1 MHGLYHRS
9 VQQAISFK
17 FLTLSLPLDPYTHM
31 IEQSLHNLKIDTLNE
46 MQEAAIKATEK
57 SDIILLSPTG
67 SGKTLGF
74 LLPLLTL
81 LDANIST
88 VQAMILVPSRE
99 LALQIEQV
107 FRAMGSGFK
116 VNCCYGGH
124 PLKIELNNLSQ
135 PPAVLIGTPGRMAH
149 HLRRR
154 SFDTVTVSTLVLD
167 EFDKAL
173 EFGFQEDMAYIIKQ
187 LPFIKKR
194 MLTSAT
200 QMDDIPAFTGI
211 SQPITLDYLT
221 HAASIPNLTQ
231 KVVIAESAEKLDAL
245 FALICKINDKPT
257 LVFCNHRE
265 AVERISDLLRDKGLP
280 HAVFHGG
287 MEQDDRER
295 ALLKFRNGSHRI
307 LITTDLAS
315 RGLDIPEIE
324 HIVHYQLPHNEE
336 AFLHRNGRT
345 ARMHAEGTSY
355 LFLAPDEKPVYLD
368 ELPQKEELPEK
379 TILPKLSPWATLYIA
394 AGKKEKINKV
404 DIVGILLKKGDLA
417 KEDLGL
423 IEVLDHSSY
432 AAVKRDRIEE
442 VVRSVKN
449 EKIKGKKI
457 KIEISR

>member
-1 MHGLYHRS
+1 MIK
-9 VQQAISFK
+9 QA
-17 FLTLSLPLDPYTHM
+17 L
-31 IEQSLHNLKIDTLNE
+31 QNLKIAALNP
-46 MQEAAIKATEK
+46 MQQAAIEAAKK
-57 SDIILLSPTG
+57 GDVILLSPTG

-74 LLPLLTL
+74 LLPLLAS
-81 LDANIST
+81 LDPTIAT

-107 FRAMGSGFK
+107 FRTIGSGFK

-135 PPAVLIGTPGRMAH
+135 PPAVLIGTPGRIGH
-149 HLRRR
+149 HLRRHTF
-154 SFDTVTVSTLVLD
+154 STDTIHTLILD

-187 LPFIKKR
+187 MPNIKKR

-200 QMDDIPAFTGI
+200 KMDEIPSFTGMI
-211 SQPITLDYLT
+211 KPQSLDYLSNT
-221 HAASIPNLTQ
+221 SAKPDLEQ
-231 KVVIAESAEKLDAL
+231 KVVITEAADKLDAL
-245 FALICKINDKPT
+245 FALVCKISDKPT
-257 LVFCNHRE
+257 LIFCNHRD
-265 AVERISDLLRDKGLP
+265 AVERISDLLYDRDLP
-280 HAVFHGG
+280 HDIFHGG

-336 AFLHRNGRT
+336 AFTHRNGRT
-345 ARMHAEGTSY
+345 ARMHAKGTSY
-355 LFLAPDEKPVYLD
+355 LMLTPDEKPAYLKVLPV
-368 ELPQKEELPEK
+368 EEELLEHPVLPQP
-379 TILPKLSPWATLYIA
+379 SPWATLYIA
-394 AGKKEKINKV
+394 AGKKDKVNKV
-404 DIVGILLKKGDLA
+404 DIVGLLLQKGDLA
-417 KEDLGL
+417 KDDLGL

-432 AAVKRDRIEE
+432 AAVKRNRIER
-442 VVRSVKN
+442 VVQLVKN

-457 KIEISR
+457 KIDISR